1 MPSAGLETS
10 AIKVAGL
17 FVFNASNLTPTLSN
31 QDEERVLQVIAVFIV
46 FASVLTSKVDSRLS
60 QLSQSS

>member
-46 FASVLTSKVDSRLS
+46 FASVLTSIG
-60 QLSQSS
+60 